1 MFFLCLRLSCSVKSE
16 KESLELNAVLAVNN
30 KDQPLRWVCLWTGD
44 PRPHSRSLQAE
55 AVRRGPLNVG
65 ACQAQEPR
73 EASRAV
79 LNSRSAASPAAVTRG
94 HHQHSL
100 GQLLDCAYTGYHL
113 SCIADFSS
121 FQTLSSSVRMVLAL
135 VPFHRQG
142 N

>member
-1 MFFLCLRLSCSVKSE
+1 MLCWLLITKISPRGGFAFGSSTLPRVG
-16 KESLELNAVLAVNN
+16 
-30 KDQPLRWVCLWTGD
+30 KDTGD
-44 PRPHSRSLQAE
+44 LRPHSRSLQAE

-73 EASRAV
+73 EAFRAV
-79 LNSRSAASPAAVTRG
+79 LKSRSAASPAALTRG

-121 FQTLSSSVRMVLAL
+121 FQTFSSSVRMLLAL